1 MANSDPLSAV
11 CQYIEGFN
19 KGDTEVMAAT
29 FAVPASI
36 LDGMAPHVWQGPTA
50 SQDWYQ
56 DVSIEAKRHG
66 ASEYF
71 VSLGEP
77 LHNSITGDNAYV
89 VVPATMTFKVRG
101 HQITQTGAMFTV
113 ALRKLAGE
121 WRIRAWAWTKGSS
134 R

>member
-11 CQYIEGFN
+11 
-19 KGDTEVMAAT
+19 
-29 FAVPASI
+29 
-36 LDGMAPHVWQGPTA
+36 
-50 SQDWYQ
+50 
-56 DVSIEAKRHG
+56 RH
-66 ASEYF
+66 
-71 VSLGEP
+71 
-77 LHNSITGDNAYV
+77 V